1 MFEWDK
7 DVVEMFKDKYPQ
19 WAKNG
24 WNDKRLSV
32 YYDDI
37 FEVIKVTPDNLYDV
51 IVIDLFDP
59 EDANLPQWRVLLK
72 NLKKWMTPKG
82 SVVMYS
88 GIRNLLVKN
97 QSYQLLSDIVKEEF
111 PLLKVVP
118 YKVYIPSFSGESTFL
133 LVTNLM
139 AEQHFTVNSHLT
151 NSVWE
156 SYKVFNY

>member
-1 MFEWDK
+1 
-7 DVVEMFKDKYPQ
+7 
-19 WAKNG
+19 
-24 WNDKRLSV
+24 
-32 YYDDI
+32 
-37 FEVIKVTPDNLYDV
+37 
-51 IVIDLFDP
+51 
-59 EDANLPQWRVLLK
+59 
-72 NLKKWMTPKG
+72 
-82 SVVMYS
+82 MYS

-133 LVTNLM
+133 LVSNLM

-151 NSVWE
+151 NSIWE